1 MLIDNSLKEYLVKVA
16 SGSPTPGGGSVAAVS
31 ASLGVALSSMVYNLT
46 IGRKFYDEY
55 SDEVKDEINE
65 GFNICRRLLD
75 EYIKLIDEDTYAY
88 DDVMKVIKMPKD
100 TDEHKKIRSEALQ
113 KAYIN
118 AMNVPLKLARL
129 CGEAF
134 TPTMLIAQ
142 YGNPN
147 AVSDA
152 AVGAILLYAAME
164 SAILNVKVNIPYIK
178 DTSITDDVN
187 KECEGLLKR
196 YKDVRDE
203 IVNGISKKF

>member
-1 MLIDNSLKEYLVKVA
+1 MLIDNSLKEYLMKVA
-16 SGSPTPGGGSVAAVS
+16 SGTPTPGGGSVAAVS
-31 ASLGVALSSMVYNLT
+31 AGLGIALSSMVYNLT

-55 SDEVKDEINE
+55 DDTIKDEINE
-65 GFNICRRLLD
+65 GLSICKRLLN
-75 EYIKLIDEDTYAY
+75 EYIKLIDEDTFAY
-88 DDVMKVIKMPKD
+88 EAVIKAIKMPKD
-100 TDEHKKIRSEALQ
+100 TDENKKIRSEALQ

-152 AVGAILLYAAME
+152 AVGAILLYAAIE
-164 SAILNVKVNIPYIK
+164 SAVLNVKVNIPYIK
-178 DTSITDDVN
+178 DTSVTEEAKRECDEIT
-187 KECEGLLKR
+187 KK

-203 IVNGISKKF
+203 IVNGVLKIF